1 MNVQICTI
9 SNAMG
14 RWSSSG
20 ICPPI
25 DTRVKHCSGSFLTNF
40 YIKKLRTERMAL
52 KTIDGA
58 YHVSFQGKA
67 KLLVSD
73 DKYRLNK

>member
-1 MNVQICTI
+1 
-9 SNAMG
+9 
-14 RWSSSG
+14 
-20 ICPPI
+20 
-25 DTRVKHCSGSFLTNF
+25 
-40 YIKKLRTERMAL
+40 MAS